1 MSAARQPSLA
11 LTLRRV
17 VDSRAGI
24 ATRLWEMTADPLT
37 PDLFVAAVGGPA
49 PSYFINR
56 EPTPWNNSSLG
67 SGAAFS
73 RDQSLWSTVGETME
87 RYSASIYDDDDFLI
101 AREGDLPGPAI
112 NLAASILFTAEQQSD
127 EAFPFR
133 SYDAEKPRAWVEG
146 KDCLSGTAIWAPA
159 QLVYLSQGWAAEDLL
174 GQTVSSGLACHVG
187 PDQAILAGLLELIE
201 RDGFA
206 SAWLLGYAPPKL
218 RLDDATRAGLSAPCL
233 RALASSELPI
243 TLCAAANAFGVFN
256 IFAFAEH
263 PELGFGV
270 VGACARFD
278 LAAAVEKAVVE
289 VLHGWTATLRAR
301 TGSEAIPEK
310 HEIKKPHDHSLFYLR
325 PEAWA
330 EMKWFRSS
338 PDTVSPL
345 DLQVGSP
352 VADLRDLVLRLA
364 AAGVATCWFDL
375 TSEDVG
381 LLGFRV
387 VRVMAPGLQ
396 PLIFGTGLI
405 SGDRRRLEAN
415 ARFWG
420 LDPDTELN
428 GEPHPFP

>member
-1 MSAARQPSLA
+1 MMPLRQPSLA

-49 PSYFINR
+49 ASYFINR

-73 RDQSLWSTVGETME
+73 RDQALWSTVGETME
-87 RYSASIYDDDDFLI
+87 RYSASIYDDDFLI
-101 AREGDLPGPAI
+101 AREAELPGPAI
-112 NLAASILFTAEQQSD
+112 AIADSILFTPDQQMD

-133 SYDAEKPRAWVEG
+133 PYDPERPRAWVEG
-146 KDCLSGTAIWAPA
+146 RDCLSDTPVWAPA
-159 QLVYLSQGWAAEDLL
+159 QMVYLSQGWAGEDVI

-187 PDQAILAGLLELIE
+187 HERAILAGLLELIE

-206 SAWLLGYAPPKL
+206 SAWLLRYAPP
-218 RLDDATRAGLSAPCL
+218 RLDLDDSTRAKLSAPCL

-243 TLCAAANAFGVFN
+243 TLCAAPNEFGVFN

-263 PELGFGV
+263 PGLGLGV
-270 VGACARFD
+270 VGACARLD

-301 TGSEAIPEK
+301 SGTEAIPQK

-330 EMKWFRSS
+330 DMKWFRSS
-338 PDTVSPL
+338 PETVAPL

-352 VADLRDLVLRLA
+352 IADLGELLIRLA
-364 AAGVATCWFDL
+364 AGGVATSWFDL

-405 SGDRRRLEAN
+405 SGDRRRLDAN

-420 LDPDTELN
+420 LDPDTVLN

>member
-1 MSAARQPSLA
+1 MIPARQPSLSS
-11 LTLRRV
+11 TLRRV

-24 ATRLWEMTADPLT
+24 ATRLWELTADPLT
-37 PDLFVAAVGGPA
+37 PDLFVAAVTGPA
-49 PSYFINR
+49 ASYFINR
-56 EPTPWNNSSLG
+56 EPTKWNNSSLG

-73 RDQSLWSTVGETME
+73 RDQSLWSTIGETME
-87 RYSASIYDDDDFLI
+87 RYSASIYDEDFLI
-101 AREGDLPGPAI
+101 ARESELPGPAI
-112 NLAASILFTAEQQSD
+112 NVSDCILFTPDQQAD

-133 SYDAEKPRAWVEG
+133 PYDPEQPRAWVEG
-146 KDCLSGTAIWAPA
+146 MDCASGTPIWAPA
-159 QLVYLSQGWAAEDLL
+159 QMVYLSQGWAPQDVL

-187 PDQAILAGLLELIE
+187 EEQVILAGLLELIE

-218 RLDDATRAGLSAPCL
+218 NLDDATKAKLSAPCL

-243 TLCAAANAFGVFN
+243 TLCAAPNEFGVFN

-263 PELGFGV
+263 PELGLGV
-270 VGACARFD
+270 VGACARLD

-301 TGSEAIPEK
+301 SGSEPIPEK
-310 HEIKKPHDHSLFYLR
+310 HEIKKPHDHSLYYLR

-330 EMKWFRSS
+330 DMAWFRSS
-338 PDTVSPL
+338 SETVDSQ
-345 DLQVGSP
+345 DLQAGP
-352 VADLRDLVLRLA
+352 PIADLGELVDRLA
-364 AAGVATCWFDL
+364 ASGVASSWYDL
-375 TSEDVG
+375 TSEDVA

-396 PLIFGTGLI
+396 PLIFGNGLI

-415 ARFWG
+415 ARFWH
-420 LDPDTELN
+420 LDPDTVLN
-428 GEPHPFP
+428 VEPHPFP